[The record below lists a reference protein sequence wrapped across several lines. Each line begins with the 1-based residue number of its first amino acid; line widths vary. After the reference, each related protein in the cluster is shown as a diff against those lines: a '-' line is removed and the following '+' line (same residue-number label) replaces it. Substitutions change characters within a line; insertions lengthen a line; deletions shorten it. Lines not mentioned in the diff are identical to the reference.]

1 MARGHLFEGLQN
13 DVENK
18 SEGNE
23 NRLVLGD
30 FNHIL
35 NKMDRDGENK
45 TQRLYWCGFNY
56 ALSKLMVDNG
66 IVDLRRR
73 ETRYLWVS
81 PTTIDPKV
89 QDTGKTVSIVILKL
103 VAIPKLIA

>member
-45 TQRLYWCGFNY
+45 TQRLY
-56 ALSKLMVDNG
+56 
-66 IVDLRRR
+66 
-73 ETRYLWVS
+73 
-81 PTTIDPKV
+81 
-89 QDTGKTVSIVILKL
+89 
-103 VAIPKLIA
+103 